1 MVNRT
6 FKTIRKEIK
15 ISQAAYSPGRST
27 TELVYTFRALI
38 EQAVCAEDLNIHIL
52 LLDMSRA
59 FDTIDR
65 GILLKDLKEVL
76 EPDTLHLVSLLL
88 TDVQLEVKHKGK
100 IGDRFKP
107 DIGSPQGD
115 CSSPIW
121 CIFYLHEALQNIKLA
136 SSRNIEIDL
145 RHDHNYTK
153 EDKYRITP
161 KIQKSFIIDQQYADD
176 TSWVTTNKDT
186 IEDIKSKVP
195 KILTEKNLIVNE
207 DKTEEYTI
215 SRTTDTEWKK
225 CKYLGSLLGN
235 KEDITRR
242 KQLACAAFNKNKK
255 SLCSKDISLQ
265 IRLRIFQALIAPVF
279 LYNSEIWTFT
289 KKEILKID
297 TFQRNLLRQVIRN
310 RKIKNT
316 KLYNI
321 CQTKQWSLTIQER
334 RLKWFGHLQRLPE
347 DSPARLAYKEVTTK
361 PVKKHKGGQPLTWL
375 KLIERDL
382 NSIQLSIE
390 KASEIAQDRDKYH
403 ESIVVR
409 VVDEAVAK
417 ISQAEV

>member
-1 MVNRT
+1 M
-6 FKTIRKEIK
+6 
-15 ISQAAYSPGRST
+15 
-27 TELVYTFRALI
+27 
-38 EQAVCAEDLNIHIL
+38 
-52 LLDMSRA
+52 
-59 FDTIDR
+59 
-65 GILLKDLKEVL
+65 
-76 EPDTLHLVSLLL
+76 
-88 TDVQLEVKHKGK
+88 
-100 IGDRFKP
+100 
-107 DIGSPQGD
+107 
-115 CSSPIW
+115 
-121 CIFYLHEALQNIKLA
+121 
-136 SSRNIEIDL
+136 
-145 RHDHNYTK
+145 
-153 EDKYRITP
+153 
-161 KIQKSFIIDQQYADD
+161 
-176 TSWVTTNKDT
+176 
-186 IEDIKSKVP
+186 
-195 KILTEKNLIVNE
+195 IVNE

-347 DSPARLAYKEVTTK
+347 DSPARLAY
-361 PVKKHKGGQPLTWL
+361 
-375 KLIERDL
+375 
-382 NSIQLSIE
+382 
-390 KASEIAQDRDKYH
+390 
-403 ESIVVR
+403 
-409 VVDEAVAK
+409 
-417 ISQAEV
+417 

>member
-1 MVNRT
+1 M
-6 FKTIRKEIK
+6 
-15 ISQAAYSPGRST
+15 
-27 TELVYTFRALI
+27 
-38 EQAVCAEDLNIHIL
+38 
-52 LLDMSRA
+52 
-59 FDTIDR
+59 
-65 GILLKDLKEVL
+65 
-76 EPDTLHLVSLLL
+76 
-88 TDVQLEVKHKGK
+88 QLS
-100 IGDRFKP
+100 I
-107 DIGSPQGD
+107 
-115 CSSPIW
+115 
-121 CIFYLHEALQNIKLA
+121 
-136 SSRNIEIDL
+136 
-145 RHDHNYTK
+145 
-153 EDKYRITP
+153 
-161 KIQKSFIIDQQYADD
+161 
-176 TSWVTTNKDT
+176 
-186 IEDIKSKVP
+186 
-195 KILTEKNLIVNE
+195 
-207 DKTEEYTI
+207 
-215 SRTTDTEWKK
+215 
-225 CKYLGSLLGN
+225 
-235 KEDITRR
+235 
-242 KQLACAAFNKNKK
+242 KNKK

-382 NSIQLSIE
+382 NSIQLNIE

-409 VVDEAVAK
+409 VVDEAVEK